1 MSEKIKRP
9 FEQLFP
15 MILQTV
21 LGIIVLL
28 IVWLIIS
35 RLPMLDEIDFPLDFT
50 LSELIGAGILTVII
64 ALLVS
69 FGIRMELRMSY
80 VFSRF
85 PEGGKIVKNIVFL
98 IAVLIAYWAYR
109 PLLNPYMGDLRWIYS
124 LAFLFLF
131 VAVLIVLALNIYHNT
146 EGISAIFT
154 GTKSGSTLCQKCG
167 NSNPSSSKFCS
178 TCGAGLPQT
187 IELKCK
193 SCGAPIKPGAKFCPS
208 CGTAIDKFPEEE
220 VSAEVKTEG
229 SQKTESKAPK
239 ICVSC
244 GAILKE
250 GAKFC
255 SSCGTEQK

>member
-1 MSEKIKRP
+1 MSERIKRP
-9 FEQLFP
+9 FEQFFP

-50 LSELIGAGILTVII
+50 LSELVGAGILTVIMV
-64 ALLVS
+64 LLVS
-69 FGIRMELRMSY
+69 FGIRIELRMSY

-85 PEGGKIVKNIVFL
+85 PEGGTIIKNIVFL
-98 IAVLIAYWAYR
+98 IAILIAYWAYK

-131 VAVLIVLALNIYHNT
+131 VAVLVVLALNIYRNT

-154 GTKSGSTLCQKCG
+154 GTKSGFVLCHKCG

-178 TCGAGLPQT
+178 ICGAELPQVK
-187 IELKCK
+187 ELNCK
-193 SCGAPIKPGAKFCPS
+193 SCGAPLKPGAKFCPS
-208 CGTAIDKFPEEE
+208 CGIAISS
-220 VSAEVKTEG
+220 SAEEKVSEGTKTKG
-229 SQKTESKAPK
+229 SKKTESKGSN

-244 GAILKE
+244 GATLKE

-255 SSCGTEQK
+255 SSCGAEQK